1 MRFEI
6 KELVENPDGSA
17 DIQVECD
24 SDLMKLIVQE
34 GFISIL
40 TQAIEGYK
48 DESKGSTA

>member
-1 MRFEI
+1 MQFNVTEV
-6 KELVENPDGSA
+6 VENPDGSA

-40 TQAIEGYK
+40 KQAIEGYK
-48 DESKGSTA
+48 NGNKEEC